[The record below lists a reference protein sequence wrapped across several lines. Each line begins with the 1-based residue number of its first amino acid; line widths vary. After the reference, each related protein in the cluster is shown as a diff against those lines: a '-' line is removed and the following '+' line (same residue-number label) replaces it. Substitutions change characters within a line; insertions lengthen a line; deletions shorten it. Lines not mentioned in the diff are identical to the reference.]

1 MGRLTFEGDFCEIA
15 SCLEVKGG
23 AFCKDEPCSQR
34 KVWDRLKEYEDT
46 GMSPEDVIYAKD
58 TLDNVSSMYGLS
70 IQRIL
75 EITKADKEDRLVAL
89 PCKIG
94 DNAWVIR
101 NVRGVKRA
109 MFGVVAEMYFSQE
122 MRLIVRVHGIG
133 RGEVGKTVFLTF
145 AEAMAATRKG
155 GQKP

>member
-23 AFCKDEPCSQR
+23 GFCKDEPCSQR

-46 GMSPEDVIYAKD
+46 GYFPEEIPALKH
-58 TLDNVSSMYGLS
+58 TLDKYNEEAGPLLRAKVEG
-70 IQRIL
+70 
-75 EITKADKEDRLVAL
+75 RLVEL

-101 NVRGVKRA
+101 NVKGVEKA
-109 MFGVVAEMYFSQE
+109 MLGVVAEMYFTKE
-122 MRLIVRVHGIG
+122 MRLMVRVHGVG

-145 AEAMAATRKG
+145 AEAMAAKRKG
-155 GQKP
+155 GQQP